1 MSRFSVDRLSVL
13 KKDYTGRL
21 SMLLNEDDY
30 DYALELRP
38 DDEYRYMHCYNR
50 LKQRY
55 VLKHVQ

>member
-13 KKDYTGRL
+13 KKGHSGRL

-38 DDEYRYMHCYNR
+38 DDEYR
-50 LKQRY
+50 
-55 VLKHVQ
+55 